1 MAYYLYIL
9 KSESN
14 NRSYIGHT
22 ADLQRRLWEHNI
34 GKSLSTRGKGPWK
47 LVYHEEFQT
56 RPEAVQREMHF
67 KSVDGRIELN
77 SKGIL

>member
-1 MAYYLYIL
+1 M
-9 KSESN
+9 
-14 NRSYIGHT
+14 GHT

-34 GKSLSTRGKGPWK
+34 GKSLSTRGKGRWE
-47 LVYHEEFQT
+47 LVFHEEFPT

-67 KSVDGRIELN
+67 ISVDGRIELK